1 MKPFLTRA
9 GTRLILLI
17 SGGFAVLTTLLTLVM
32 WYCAARVLN
41 AVLMQTSFDEM
52 LVVGMALCWGL
63 RGTLQVL
70 RDRLVFRQA
79 QRIKTAW
86 RQQIFQAQMKQNAEV
101 HEQQVLGKTLN
112 VLDEGLEQVSTFH
125 ERFLPAA
132 TSGPVLALLVLG
144 VMFTQD
150 WISALLLT
158 VTGPL
163 IVLFMVLI
171 GFAAQAYQEEQF
183 RSLGTL
189 STRFVRTIKNLPII
203 RAYGW
208 HQKALSDL
216 KETNT
221 TLRLRTMQVLKV
233 AFLSGFVLELGATL
247 GTAMVAVAIGVR
259 VFEGKMEYFPAL
271 YVLLLTP
278 EYFMALRNLGSE
290 HHAFMEA
297 KAVLPEVL
305 KLEVP
310 VQAEPARPQ
319 VLKQAPAVQFKNLS
333 VARGDQ
339 VLLEKL
345 NLEVP
350 SGGLL
355 NVTGPSGSGKSTLL
369 SVLLGMRE
377 PLAGEVLLAGQRV
390 SEIHSDEWR
399 ARVAYVSQFPVFVMG
414 TLRDNLRAGH
424 PEATEQQMI
433 LSPQKTHLWNHIAH
447 RGGLD
452 LHLSEGALNLSAGER
467 ARLALSR
474 AFLKEATLLV
484 LDEPTAHLDAT
495 TEQQL
500 LPILRELMSG
510 RTTVLITHRRNLHFP
525 QAKVLSLPLQ
535 KAELNHA

>member
-1 MKPFLTRA
+1 MKSFLTRA
-9 GTRLILLI
+9 GTPLIVLT
-17 SGGFAVLTTLLTLVM
+17 SGGFAGLTTGLTLMM

-41 AVLMQTSFDEM
+41 AVLMQAAFEWTLF
-52 LVVGMALCWGL
+52 LWIALCWTL
-63 RGTLQVL
+63 RGTLQVV

-79 QRIKTAW
+79 QKIKTAW
-86 RQQIFQAQMKQNAEV
+86 RQQLFQAQMKQTAEAQ
-101 HEQQVLGKTLN
+101 EQQVPGKTLN
-112 VLDEGLEQVSTFH
+112 VLDEGLEQVSKFH

-150 WISALLLT
+150 WISALLLM

-163 IVLFMVLI
+163 IVLFLVLI
-171 GFAAQAYQEEQF
+171 GYAAQAYQEEQF

-189 STRFVRTIKNLPII
+189 STRFVRSMKNLPII

-208 HQKALSDL
+208 QQNTLRDL
-216 KETNT
+216 KETNS
-221 TLRLRTMQVLKV
+221 TLRSRTMQVLKV

-305 KLEVP
+305 NLDVP
-310 VQAEPARPQ
+310 AKPEPARSEG
-319 VLKQAPAVQFKNLS
+319 LKQAPVIHFKNLA

-355 NVTGPSGSGKSTLL
+355 NISGPSGSGKSTLL

-377 PLAGEVLLAGQRV
+377 PLAGEVLLAGERV
-390 SEIHSDEWR
+390 SGIHPDEWR
-399 ARVAYVSQFPVFVMG
+399 ERVACVSQFPVFVMG
-414 TLRDNLRAGH
+414 TIRDNLRAGN
-424 PEATEQQMI
+424 PRATEQQMI
-433 LSPQKTHLWNHIAH
+433 LSLQKTRLWNAIEP

-474 AFLKEATLLV
+474 AFLKAATLLV
-484 LDEPTAHLDAT
+484 LDEPTAHLDPE
-495 TEQQL
+495 TERQL
-500 LPILRELMSG
+500 MPILKDLMKDK
-510 RTTVLITHRRNLHFP
+510 TTVLITHRRSLHFP
-525 QAKVLSLPLQ
+525 QARVLSLTTPQ
-535 KAELNHA
+535 AEVAHV